1 MNLPLASAI
10 AVALLA
16 GLATAASSRT
26 PPATSLHAP
35 ASEAART
42 TAAPSP
48 RPASTRAGMKAKL
61 KLPYVLLDIEAPR
74 YSPLLPLGT
83 MFSSS
88 GWPIVIRADASGN
101 ALGIATNALPPVFPA
116 EHQTGYVVFADPDGC
131 LELPFP
137 FDSGGTPCA
146 GLASDETYM
155 EFTNDADQAGIPDEA
170 DKGNR
175 GRRTAL
181 ADPAQSGRP
190 VFHSVG
196 DPNVDYVLDPVD
208 ASVGPATGDDVDD
221 GFGYG
226 ADDDFPGLVLLTP
239 VGNGLV
245 LDADFDRPAYKVQR
259 NLAGFLQWV
268 GYELSS
274 ATRNTVVRAGMIVPY
289 GLVAPLMKTDDCIG
303 GTAVTPACSE
313 PARFRVDGGP
323 SMQLPGATGPGPFT
337 GNYPPVFEA
346 PTYELRAFIVSGV
359 APSTL
364 ADINHDGIVSA
375 RDATLAGYDVISN
388 EKVVRFHQLH
398 GTFCGNV
405 NAANVFFDDVDG
417 NGRATDTIVC
427 PAGPGQITRIPR

>member
-1 MNLPLASAI
+1 MKLPLVAAI
-10 AVALLA
+10 AAVIA
-16 GLATAASSRT
+16 GLVSATTGPSNGM
-26 PPATSLHAP
+26 
-35 ASEAART
+35 
-42 TAAPSP
+42 PSP
-48 RPASTRAGMKAKL
+48 RSSAEARHARPLATTRTAGSTTTSSKL
-61 KLPYVLLDIEAPR
+61 KLPDVLLDIQAPR

-88 GWPIVIRADASGN
+88 GWPIVISADANAN

-116 EHQTGYVVFADPDGC
+116 EHQTGYVVFSDPDGC
-131 LELPFP
+131 LELPSP
-137 FDSGGTPCA
+137 FDGGGTPCA
-146 GLASDETYM
+146 GFPSDETYM
-155 EFTNDADQAGIPDEA
+155 EFTNDVDQAGLVDEA

-175 GRRTAL
+175 GRRAAL

-196 DPNVDYVLDPVD
+196 DVGGVLGPVD
-208 ASVGPATGDDVDD
+208 AQVGPDTGESVDD

-245 LDADFDRPAYKVQR
+245 LDADFNRPAHKVER

-289 GLVAPLMKTDDCIG
+289 GLVAPLMKTDDCVG
-303 GTAVTPACSE
+303 GTAASPGCNE
-313 PARFRVDGGP
+313 PARFRIDGGP
-323 SMQLPGATGPGPFT
+323 VTQVAGETGPDPFT
-337 GNYPPVFEA
+337 GTYPPIFEA
-346 PTYELRAFIVSGV
+346 RTYELRAFVVSGV

-364 ADINHDGIVSA
+364 ADLNNDGVVSA
-375 RDATLAGYDVISN
+375 RDATLAGYNVISN
-388 EKVVRFHQLH
+388 EKVVRFRQVH
-398 GTFCGNV
+398 GSFCGGV
-405 NAANVFFDDVDG
+405 PGGVNVFFDDVDG
-417 NGRATDTIVC
+417 NGRVIDTIVC

>member
-1 MNLPLASAI
+1 MKLPLAATLAA
-10 AVALLA
+10 AVAGLFGATSAPSRPDASIRPAAA
-16 GLATAASSRT
+16 GASHATAQATTHTAMAASK
-26 PPATSLHAP
+26 P
-35 ASEAART
+35 
-42 TAAPSP
+42 
-48 RPASTRAGMKAKL
+48 

-88 GWPIVIRADASGN
+88 GWPIVIRADASSS

-116 EHQTGYVVFADPDGC
+116 EHQTGYIVFADPDGC

-137 FDSGGTPCA
+137 FDSTGTPCA
-146 GLASDETYM
+146 GFPSDETYL
-155 EFTNDADQAGIPDEA
+155 EFTNDVDQAGIADEV

-175 GRRTAL
+175 GRRAAL

-196 DPNVDYVLDPVD
+196 DANGDFVLDPVD
-208 ASVGPATGDDVDD
+208 AQVGPPTGASIDD

-239 VGNGLV
+239 VGNVLV
-245 LDADFDRPAYKVQR
+245 LDADFNRPAHKVER
-259 NLAGFLQWV
+259 NLSGFLQWV

-303 GTAVTPACSE
+303 AVGASPPCTD
-313 PARFRVDGGP
+313 PARFRIDGGP
-323 SMQLPGATGPGPFT
+323 LTQVPGATGSDPFT
-337 GNYPPVFEA
+337 DTYPSVFESR
-346 PTYELRAFIVSGV
+346 TYELRAFVVSGV

-364 ADINHDGIVSA
+364 ADLDHDGIVSA
-375 RDATLAGYDVISN
+375 RDATLAGYTVISN
-388 EKVVRFHQLH
+388 EKVVRFRQVH
-398 GTFCGNV
+398 GSFCGGVANV
-405 NAANVFFDDVDG
+405 NVFFDDVDG
-417 NGRATDTIVC
+417 NGFATDTIVC

>member
-1 MNLPLASAI
+1 MNLSIAAAI
-10 AVALLA
+10 AATLAA
-16 GLATAASSRT
+16 GLVTAASN
-26 PPATSLHAP
+26 H
-35 ASEAART
+35 
-42 TAAPSP
+42 APSP
-48 RPASTRAGMKAKL
+48 AARGTQVGDSPASGISLRPASTIAQSLSKP

-88 GWPIVIRADASGN
+88 GWPIVIRADASPN

-137 FDSGGTPCA
+137 FDSTGTPCA

-155 EFTNDADQAGIPDEA
+155 EFTNDVDQAGLPDEV

-175 GRRTAL
+175 GRRAAL
-181 ADPAQSGRP
+181 ATPALSGRP
-190 VFHSVG
+190 VFHAVG
-196 DPNVDYVLDPVD
+196 DSNNDNILDPVE
-208 ASVGPATGDDVDD
+208 AAVGPSTGDSVDD

-245 LDADFDRPAYKVQR
+245 LDADFNRPAHKIER
-259 NLAGFLQWV
+259 NLAGFLNWV
-268 GYELSS
+268 GYELAS

-303 GTAVTPACSE
+303 GTAASPACTE

-323 SMQLPGATGPGPFT
+323 LMQLSGATGPGPFT

-346 PTYELRAFIVSGV
+346 PTYELRAFVVNGV

-364 ADINHDGIVSA
+364 ADLNNDSIVSS
-375 RDATLAGYDVISN
+375 RDATLAGYNVISN
-388 EKVVRFHQLH
+388 EKVVRFRQVH
-398 GTFCGNV
+398 GSFCGNV
-405 NAANVFFDDVDG
+405 TAVNVFFDDVDG
-417 NGRATDTIVC
+417 NGRATDVIVC